1 MWDDEGKMLL
11 FGMTREEFESLLG
24 ERGLLIDVSK
34 SD

>member
-11 FGMTREEFESLLG
+11 FGMTREEFENLLE

>member
-1 MWDDEGKMLL
+1 MWDEEGRMLL
-11 FGMTREEFESLLG
+11 WGMTREELEDLMA

>member
-1 MWDDEGKMLL
+1 LL
-11 FGMTREEFESLLG
+11 FGLTREEFENLLE